1 MENLPVAP
9 ALTSQQQL
17 KVAKLTAIVTCVEY
31 LNKFAEM
38 NQEQILSDDEVAEL
52 VNRVDDKIPDESIT
66 TMDSEILKGEIIK
79 QIANT
84 AKELEEAQ
92 SGQTVVPSVTPADLH
107 VQNIGSGTI
116 IQEVARNPH
125 ANTGGVQLTP
135 GVPVIETNL
144 LTTNNQ
150 SGENKMATK
159 VAKSREFEILRYELA
174 NNNVKMATLASALIK
189 LAEEVSENSTS
200 EVDKTKDSATT
211 TEMQGLQDGSKPA
224 EVTAPVAETKVDDLT
239 KDPSK
244 TTEEAGEM
252 AQANTLPG
260 TDLEVKEHK
269 EAKAKSLKDLVKKY
283 QKKPAK

>member
-244 TTEEAGEM
+244 MTEEAADM
-252 AQANTLPG
+252 AANNTLPG
-260 TDLEVKEHK
+260 TDLEANEHK